1 MDVPKPENEIES
13 TKEKLPHESR
23 LRSMLKAV
31 SWRILATFTTVLIAY
46 VMTGDV
52 SVAMKIGVVEVVA
65 KMLIYYF
72 HERAWAQFPLGT
84 VRKLISSKSK

>member
-72 HERAWAQFPLGT
+72 RALTLHLFSFLIIHHWEPTQFF
-84 VRKLISSKSK
+84 